1 MFLSGDENLDNSL
14 VVLELASF
22 LRKRCRNPHVNTELA
37 EIITMVKAGKVLR
50 EKYGIVKSLNYFRA
64 TRSQQKQMEDLLVQ
78 VTRRAEGKRPKLNG
92 KDWFEVLQDL
102 FELRLAFP
110 IVPLHHCIEV
120 LCESLLCSEETENIK
135 LVEEIFDYSPAD
147 ALFKGKSSMLY
158 TLSVYKIGT
167 IPQESKVN
175 VIIKACE
182 YYFDSSKDVDDANL
196 GLAKHCLTLVE
207 KQSDKIDDCVSS
219 KALQKYYCLLN
230 ALDMLAEFG
239 VSILPIVLRNASSNR
254 NSLHQVIEKI
264 LDVDSSNYKNM
275 RKILKLVRL
284 LNDARDEKQ
293 PLENENLQNNDDN
306 NTNDYLQKKENENS
320 VLGRIAESAMKANDY
335 EACYEICKLLM
346 ESSPAGNEYA
356 VKACLALANCKE
368 YLDFNGTKSRMSSFC
383 VNYCSDEEIE
393 DMLSQRI
400 ELEEDLLNQ
409 PLPDKV
415 RLKNSTVESKWS
427 FCTVVFPTIFFS

>member
-1 MFLSGDENLDNSL
+1 MFTGDETKDNSSI
-14 VVLELASF
+14 VLELASY
-22 LRKRCRNPHVNTELA
+22 LRKRCRNPHVSNELA
-37 EIITMVKAGKVLR
+37 EIITMVKAGKLLK
-50 EKYGIVKSLNYFRA
+50 EKYGIIKSLNYFRA
-64 TRSQQKQMEDLLVQ
+64 TKLQQKQMEDLLVQ

-167 IPQESKVN
+167 IPHESKVN
-175 VIIKACE
+175 VVIKACE
-182 YYFDSSKDVDDANL
+182 YYFDSSKDVDDTNL

-207 KQSDKIDDCVSS
+207 KKSDKVDENGSENS
-219 KALQKYYCLLN
+219 LKKYYCLLN

-264 LDVDSSNYKNM
+264 LEVDSCNYKNM

-284 LNDARDEKQ
+284 LNDARDNKNV
-293 PLENENLQNNDDN
+293 LESREMLKKEDCNSE
-306 NTNDYLQKKENENS
+306 DYLQKKDNENS
-320 VLGRIAESAMKANDY
+320 VLGRIAESAMKAGDY
-335 EACYEICKLLM
+335 EACYGICELLM
-346 ESSPAGNEYA
+346 DSNPAGNEYA
-356 VKACLALANCKE
+356 VKACLALANCDD
-368 YLDFNGTKSRMSSFC
+368 YMDFQGAKSRMASFC
-383 VNYCSDEEIE
+383 VNYCSEDDIE

-400 ELEEDLLNQ
+400 ELEETLL
-409 PLPDKV
+409 
-415 RLKNSTVESKWS
+415 SKPVLHEVMIS
-427 FCTVVFPTIFFS
+427 NLLVSCIIVLIIRVQ